1 MSATLPPV
9 SPAPERRDSPS
20 VPPVPPA
27 SPPPSAGSARAD
39 AVGGVRRRPSPFIVA
54 VAFTVSLLGLLP
66 LGYVIVTGI
75 LTGWTELS
83 ALVFRPRVGE
93 LLANTVGLVV
103 VTVPLCAAIGVGAA
117 WLVGRTR
124 LPGAPVFAVLLAAPL
139 AVPAFVNSY
148 GWVSAI
154 PSLNGLWSGVLIA
167 TLSYFP
173 LVYLPCAAALR
184 RLDPTVEEA
193 AGSLGSGAW
202 GVFFRVILPQLR
214 LPILGGS
221 LLVGLH
227 LLSEYGAF
235 AMVRFDTFTTA
246 IVEQYRSTFNGPAA
260 NALAGVLVLLCLF
273 LLVGESG
280 ARGRSR
286 YARIGSGVARTPT
299 RRSLGRLMPL
309 GYLFLGGL
317 FVLSI
322 GVPFTSVVRWLVQ
335 GGASVWAD
343 GVVGEAFLQT
353 VGYGLIGAVVT
364 CLLAFPIAFLA
375 VRYPSR
381 LARGL
386 ESVNY
391 LTSSLPGIVT
401 ALALVT
407 VSIRFVQP
415 LYQTMALV
423 IATYVLMFL
432 PRALVNLRAGLAQVP
447 VGLEEAA
454 RSLGRHPLGAFL
466 GVTARFFAPSA
477 LAAGA
482 LVFLGIVTELTATLL
497 LAPSGTRTLAIQFW
511 SKVNDINY
519 VGAAPY
525 ALLMIVLSLPVTY
538 LLFARSRMTSVS

>member
-1 MSATLPPV
+1 MIPAAPPTAK
-9 SPAPERRDSPS
+9 PAPDPS
-20 VPPVPPA
+20 DTGRGAVA
-27 SPPPSAGSARAD
+27 ETGATGLAGRTD
-39 AVGGVRRRPSPFIVA
+39 AAGRVGKRPSPFIVA
-54 VAFTVSLLGLLP
+54 AAVTVSVLGLLP

-75 LTGWTELS
+75 LTGWPTLS

-93 LLANTVGLVV
+93 LLLNTIGLVV
-103 VTVPLCAAIGVGAA
+103 ITVPLTAAIGVAAA
-117 WLVGRTR
+117 WLVGRTSLR
-124 LPGAPVFAVLLAAPL
+124 GHRVFAVLLATPL

-148 GWVSAI
+148 GWVSAV

-173 LVYLPCAAALR
+173 LVYLPCVAALR

-193 AGSLGSGAW
+193 AESLGSGAW

-214 LPILGGS
+214 LPILGGA

-235 AMVRFDTFTTA
+235 AMIRFDTFTTA

-273 LLVGESG
+273 LLIGESG

-286 YARIGSGVARTPT
+286 YARIGSGVARVTP
-299 RRSLGRLMPL
+299 RRSLRAFTPV

-317 FVLSI
+317 FALAI
-322 GVPFTSVVRWLVQ
+322 GVPFWSVIRWLYQ
-335 GGASVWAD
+335 GGAIVWTDA
-343 GVVGEAFLQT
+343 VLVQALLQT
-353 VGYGLIGAVVT
+353 VGYGLVGAAVT
-364 CLLAFPIAFLA
+364 CVLAFPIAFLA

-381 LARGL
+381 LSRGL

-407 VSIRFVQP
+407 ISIRFVQP
-415 LYQTMALV
+415 LYQTTVLV
-423 IATYVLMFL
+423 IVTYLLMFL

-447 VGLEEAA
+447 AGLEEAA
-454 RSLGRHPLGAFL
+454 RSLGRHPFAAFL
-466 GVTARFFAPSA
+466 HVTTRFFAPSA

-497 LAPSGTRTLAIQFW
+497 LAPNGTRTLAIQFW
-511 SKVNDINY
+511 SKVNDIDY

-538 LLFARSRMTSVS
+538 LLFARSRLTCVS

>member
-1 MSATLPPV
+1 
-9 SPAPERRDSPS
+9 
-20 VPPVPPA
+20 
-27 SPPPSAGSARAD
+27 
-39 AVGGVRRRPSPFIVA
+39 VA
-54 VAFTVSLLGLLP
+54 CTVSLLALLP

-75 LTGWTELS
+75 LTGWPELS

-93 LLANTVGLVV
+93 LLANTVSLVV
-103 VTVPLCAAIGVGAA
+103 ITVPLSAAIGVGAA
-117 WLVGRTR
+117 WLVGRTS

-246 IVEQYRSTFNGPAA
+246 IVEQYRSTFNGAA
-260 NALAGVLVLLCLF
+260 ATALAGVLVLLCLF

-286 YARIGSGVARTPT
+286 YARIGSGAARTPT
-299 RRSLGRLMPL
+299 RRSLGRYTSL
-309 GYLFLGGL
+309 GYLVLGGL

-343 GVVGEAFLQT
+343 GVVGEAFLLT
-353 VGYGLIGAVVT
+353 VGYGLVGAVAT

-415 LYQTMALV
+415 LYQTMVLV

-432 PRALVNLRAGLAQVP
+432 PRAMVNLRSGLAQVP

-497 LAPSGTRTLAIQFW
+497 LAPSGTHTLAIQFW

-519 VGAAPY
+519 VAAAPY

-538 LLFARSRMTSVS
+538 LLFARSRLTSVS